1 MTENLKVQQ
10 VLYLKSVCYNKII
23 QIFCL
28 KGNDILASIGDVKK
42 KLPDSF
48 INNTYENFGPGI
60 ADKIL
65 SGIASE
71 RLTTLRVNTI
81 KSDIQY
87 VMNNLKENNI
97 KFERV
102 PFYKDALI
110 IKNANEREIEKL
122 ELYNKGLIY
131 VQSLSSMVPPLIL
144 QPVEN
149 EKILDIASSPGSK
162 TTEMAALM
170 NNKGYVMANELDKI
184 RIEKLKYNI
193 VMQGASIA
201 EVKLGRGEKIGDEY
215 SGFFDRALVDVPCS
229 GEGRFIL
236 NDARTYRHYNPE
248 NIKKLVPVQK
258 KLLASA
264 AKAVRSGGTIVYSTC
279 TLNYEENEEV
289 IDFALSN
296 LNIKVADIDIT
307 IPGSLKSDY
316 SSEVSKSIRIIP
328 SKYMEGFFVCKMIKK

>member
-1 MTENLKVQQ
+1 M
-10 VLYLKSVCYNKII
+10 
-23 QIFCL
+23 
-28 KGNDILASIGDVKK
+28 ASIGDVKR
-42 KLPDSF
+42 KLPNNF
-48 INNTYENFGPGI
+48 IDNIYENFPPGI

-71 RLTTLRVNTI
+71 RFTTLRANTI

-87 VMNNLKENNI
+87 VMNSLKENNI

-102 PFYKDALI
+102 PFYKDALL
-110 IKNANEREIEKL
+110 IKNADEKQIEKL
-122 ELYNKGLIY
+122 EMYNKGLIY

-144 QPVEN
+144 QPSVN
-149 EKILDIASSPGSK
+149 EKVLDIASSPGSK

-170 NNKGYVMANELDKI
+170 NNKGYIMANELDKI

-193 VMQGASIA
+193 ELQGVTIA
-201 EVKLGRGEKIGDEY
+201 EIKNGRGEKIGDDYCE
-215 SGFFDRALVDVPCS
+215 FFDRALVDVPCS
-229 GEGRFIL
+229 GEGRFLL
-236 NDARTYRHYNPE
+236 NDARTFRHYNPQS
-248 NIKKLVPVQK
+248 IKKLVPVQK

-264 AKAVRSGGTIVYSTC
+264 VKAVKSGGTIVYSTC
-279 TLNYEENEEV
+279 TLNFEENEEV

-307 IPGSLKSDY
+307 IPGSIKSDY
-316 SSEVSKSIRIIP
+316 SSEVGKSIRIIP